1 MEELMIRFLEGR
13 CTNEEIDLLKK
24 DTAVWEEL
32 IQMQRL
38 DGVFAQNIFEKP
50 GPLLNDRILQNLDIQ
65 TKGKTWDF
73 NDFILPILF
82 GLGSII
88 YFLFAKQNATTT
100 EHSVW
105 FEIPQGSQAIAI
117 VGSAL
122 SLLLLVLLDQFL
134 QKKAGKNLG
143 LFAAMY

>member
-1 MEELMIRFLEGR
+1 M
-13 CTNEEIDLLKK
+13 
-24 DTAVWEEL
+24 
-32 IQMQRL
+32 
-38 DGVFAQNIFEKP
+38 
-50 GPLLNDRILQNLDIQ
+50 
-65 TKGKTWDF
+65 
-73 NDFILPILF
+73 ILF
-82 GLGSII
+82 FQFFLGWDPLFT
-88 YFLFAKQNATTT
+88 FLFAKQNATTT

-105 FEIPQGSQAIAI
+105 FEIPQGSSAIAI

>member
-1 MEELMIRFLEGR
+1 MGS
-13 CTNEEIDLLKK
+13 LLKIYLK
-24 DTAVWEEL
+24 S
-32 IQMQRL
+32 Q
-38 DGVFAQNIFEKP
+38 

-73 NDFILPILF
+73 NDFILPFFF

-134 QKKAGKNLG
+134 QKKTGKNLG
-143 LFAAMY
+143 LFCSFVLIRQCWYRRAERRRHLPICLIISEYQPVVLQ